1 MENFMKYLKV
11 AIENFV
17 ALALN
22 KRIAIIAAAIIF
34 LFVIIIF
41 INPSKR
47 LAEMRNS
54 SRRTDVIALVN
65 ATYQYNKDTNG
76 KLLEL
81 LTETPEI
88 ICNSNGAACNGFIDL
103 SEMVATKKYINKI
116 PTDPKEKKPNSSGYQ
131 ISKTANGRISVTAP
145 NAERG
150 AIINSSK

>member
-1 MENFMKYLKV
+1 MKYLKV
-11 AIENFV
+11 AIEKFSI
-17 ALALN
+17 LTLK

-34 LFVIIIF
+34 LFAIIIF
-41 INPSKR
+41 INPSKK

-54 SRRTDVIALVN
+54 NRRTDVIALVN

-81 LTETPEI
+81 ITEIPEI
-88 ICNSNGAACNGFIDL
+88 ICNSSGAACNGFIDL

-116 PTDPKEKKPNSSGYQ
+116 PTDPKEKTPNSSGYQ